1 MGKFWD
7 FVVMMANESFPP
19 KPTWTTEDV
28 PDLTGK
34 VIIVTGGNSGLGLE
48 LTKVLVSRNATVYI
62 ACRSKERAVIALEE
76 IKADTNG
83 REAKFLHLDLADLD
97 SVRTG
102 AEEFLRNETR
112 LDILYNSAGVMIPP
126 MEQLSAQGYD
136 LQMGTNVLGHFY
148 LTKLLLPTLLAT
160 ATLEPGSYNKPRIVT
175 VSSGAH
181 HLHDIDYATL
191 KDGPERRR
199 LGTQALYAQSK
210 YASVVFA
217 RELAR
222 RYGDQGLVSIA
233 MNPGNLKT
241 NLQKEVAGWQRVI
254 VDWMLHSVL
263 PNGIL
268 THLYAGTAE
277 EAADYNGKYLIP
289 WARLGKARTD
299 TQDPKRGEELWAWLE
314 EQVNNR

>member
-1 MGKFWD
+1 M
-7 FVVMMANESFPP
+7 S
-19 KPTWTTEDV
+19 
-28 PDLTGK
+28 
-34 VIIVTGGNSGLGLE
+34 
-48 LTKVLVSRNATVYI
+48 
-62 ACRSKERAVIALEE
+62 
-76 IKADTNG
+76 NG
-83 REAKFLHLDLADLD
+83 RDCTYRAHSTHIFSIH
-97 SVRTG
+97 SHT
-102 AEEFLRNETR
+102 
-112 LDILYNSAGVMIPP
+112 YP
-126 MEQLSAQGYD
+126 
-136 LQMGTNVLGHFY
+136 GHFY

-254 VDWMLHSVL
+254 VRRRFFRYFFPFDHSETVWCL
-263 PNGIL
+263 M
-268 THLYAGTAE
+268 AE
-277 EAADYNGKYLIP
+277 G
-289 WARLGKARTD
+289 RLDASFGAPERYSY
-299 TQDPKRGEELWAWLE
+299 PPLRWYRGGSGRL
-314 EQVNNR
+314 QRKSTYPHSFIVPTGPGG